1 MLKKILIAVL
11 AALIVSGL
19 SLGYFLLYQE
29 KQKESALRKEAEL
42 NLSML
47 NNKNRQI
54 SSELEKIKNEYE
66 ALKSEFESKSSENK
80 ELIAEIEKITAALKD
95 AESEMTML
103 HQERDVMLSRLKDQE
118 QELKSYKS
126 RLETIAVK
134 PQDILKEEVKL
145 EDIKVKEAIQSADD
159 QRPAKIARISAEIM
173 AFNKEYGFI
182 VLNKGSKDGINGD
195 ATYRYSVRDQNLG
208 RLKPDRVYESMAV
221 LDILEGKENI
231 SEGMKI
237 DIVQD
242 N

>member
-42 NLSML
+42 SLAMLS
-47 NNKNRQI
+47 NKNQQI

-66 ALKSEFESKSSENK
+66 AVRSEFEGKSAENK
-80 ELIAEIEKITAALKD
+80 ELAAEIEKITAVLKD
-95 AESEMTML
+95 AQAEMTML
-103 HQERDVMLSRLKDQE
+103 YQERDVMLTRLKNQE
-118 QELKSYKS
+118 QELKNYKS
-126 RLETIAVK
+126 SLETATVK
-134 PQDILKEEVKL
+134 PDNILKEEVKL
-145 EDIKVKEAIQSADD
+145 EDIKVKETAQGADN
-159 QRPAKIARISAEIM
+159 QMPVKIARISAEVM
-173 AFNKEYGFI
+173 AFNREYGFV
-182 VLNKGSKDGINGD
+182 VLNKGSKDGISGGS
-195 ATYRYSVRDQNLG
+195 TYSYGVQGQNLG
-208 RLKPDRVYESMAV
+208 RLKPDRVYESMSV

-231 SEGMKI
+231 SEGMRI